1 MIVDLSLSRTQSR
14 AAAIALLLVPV
25 MIALWIGVSLI
36 RERNLHHAAIEKL
49 LVQRADDELAIR
61 RQPLLDKKIAELRT
75 AAGGAPL
82 FYSRSQSSDA
92 TTRME
97 TALTAIVSRNKGT
110 QFHCNV
116 EFHDTGENHVQE
128 LRASITLA
136 ADISALTHI
145 LYDIRQSRP
154 LIFVNGISIKSSV
167 PARSALTAPNTLQVE
182 MTVVG
187 YLQEE

>member
-128 LRASITLA
+128 LRASISLA

>member
-25 MIALWIGVSLI
+25 VIALWIGVSLI

-97 TALTAIVSRNKGT
+97 TALAAIVSRNKGT

-154 LIFVNGISIKSSV
+154 LIFVNVISIKSSV
-167 PARSALTAPNTLQVE
+167 LARSALTAPNTLQVE